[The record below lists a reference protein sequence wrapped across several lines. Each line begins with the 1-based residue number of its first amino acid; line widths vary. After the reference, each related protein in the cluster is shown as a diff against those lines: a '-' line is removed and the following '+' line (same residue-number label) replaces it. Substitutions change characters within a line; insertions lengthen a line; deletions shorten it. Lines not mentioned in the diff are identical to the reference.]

1 MNQVDQPISSGNPK
15 SSQNHSSSEKDKD
28 KDKDKNRFDSLA
40 LSPELL
46 GVIAEIGY
54 HTMTEIQ
61 AKAIPLLLAGRDVI
75 GQSKTGSG
83 KTAAF
88 GIPLLQKI
96 RVQDRRVQALVM
108 CPTREL
114 CTQVARELRN
124 LGRRQQGLQV
134 LVVCGGQ
141 PVAPQAFALEKGVH
155 IVVGTPGRILDH
167 IRRSSIQLSRL
178 STVVLDEADRMLDM
192 GFQEDME
199 TILAESP
206 DSRQTVFFSAT
217 FPDSISEMSET
228 YQRDPVSV
236 KIENTDESK
245 ADIHQVLYEAANEN
259 KSVLLQGLL
268 QQIAPKSTIVFSNFK
283 AAVVELTAAL
293 EKAGVSAGCIHGDL
307 LQIDRDKIMAR
318 FRNQS
323 IRVLVATDVA
333 ARGIDV
339 ADLDLV
345 VNYDLP
351 QKPETYVHRIG
362 RTGRAGKKGLAISFM
377 TPKEAY
383 RVNGIEEHTGTKFE
397 REKFNVAA
405 ESKMQKTEK
414 SKHAEALMA
423 TIHISGG
430 RKHKMRPGDILGALT
445 GEAGG
450 LEASEI
456 GKIEIHDMF
465 SYVAVSSRLAKIA
478 CEALRN
484 GRIKGRKFNVD
495 LVR

>member
-1 MNQVDQPISSGNPK
+1 MTQVDQLQAK
-15 SSQNHSSSEKDKD
+15 AQ
-28 KDKDKNRFDSLA
+28 NRFDSLK
-40 LSPELL
+40 LSPTLL
-46 GVIAEIGY
+46 SVIEEIGY
-54 HTMTEIQ
+54 VAMTEIQ

-88 GIPLLQKI
+88 GIPLLEKI

-114 CTQVARELRN
+114 CTQVAREFRN
-124 LGRRQQGLQV
+124 LGRRMPGLQV

-167 IRRSSIQLSRL
+167 IRRDSIQLSRL

-206 DSRQTVFFSAT
+206 PSRQTVFFSAT
-217 FPDSISEMSET
+217 FPDSIGEMSAA
-228 YQRDPVSV
+228 YQRDPVEV
-236 KIENTDESK
+236 TIENTDESK
-245 ADIHQVLYEAANEN
+245 ADIHQVLYETTNET
-259 KSVLLQGLL
+259 KAVVLQGLL
-268 QQIAPKSTIVFSNFK
+268 QQIQPKSTIVFSNFN
-283 AAVVELTAAL
+283 L
-293 EKAGVSAGCIHGDL
+293 HGDL

-362 RTGRAGKKGLAISFM
+362 RTGRAGKKGLAISFA
-377 TPKEAY
+377 TPKESY
-383 RVNGIEEHTGTKFE
+383 RVNGIEDHTGTKFE

-405 ESKMQKTEK
+405 ESKMQRTEK
-414 SKHAEALMA
+414 PKHAEALMA

-430 RKHKMRPGDILGALT
+430 RKHKLRPGDILGALT

-450 LEASEI
+450 
-456 GKIEIHDMF
+456 
-465 SYVAVSSRLAKIA
+465 
-478 CEALRN
+478 
-484 GRIKGRKFNVD
+484 
-495 LVR
+495 

>member
-1 MNQVDQPISSGNPK
+1 MNQDAQLLSNPSLK
-15 SSQNHSSSEKDKD
+15 
-28 KDKDKNRFDSLA
+28 RFDTLA
-40 LSPELL
+40 LSPAIL
-46 GVIAEIGY
+46 GVIDEIGY
-54 HTMTEIQ
+54 QTMTDIQ
-61 AKAIPLLLAGRDVI
+61 AKAIPLLLKGSDLI

-88 GIPLLQKI
+88 GIPLLEKI
-96 RVQDRRVQALVM
+96 RIQDRRLQALVM

-124 LGRRQQGLQV
+124 LGRRLPGLQV

-155 IVVGTPGRILDH
+155 VVVGTPGRILDH
-167 IRRSSIQLSRL
+167 IRRDSINLARL
-178 STVVLDEADRMLDM
+178 SMVVLDEADRMLDM
-192 GFQEDME
+192 GFQDDME

-206 DSRQTVFFSAT
+206 SSRQTVFFSAT
-217 FPDSISEMSET
+217 FPDSIEAMSAA
-228 YQRDPVSV
+228 YQ
-236 KIENTDESK
+236 KEAIKITIENTDQSK
-245 ADIHQVLYEAANEN
+245 ADIHQVLYETSIEN
-259 KSVLLQGLL
+259 KPIVLHGLL
-268 QQIAPKSTIVFSNFK
+268 QQIEAKSTIVFCNLK
-283 AAVVELTAAL
+283 VTVTQLAAQL
-293 EKAGVSAGCIHGDL
+293 EKAGASVACLHGDL
-307 LQIDRDKIMAR
+307 LQIDRDKVMAR

-323 IRVLVATDVA
+323 VRVLIATDVA

-362 RTGRAGKKGLAISFM
+362 RTGRAGRKGLAISFAG
-377 TPKEAY
+377 PRESH
-383 RVNGIEEHTGTKFE
+383 RVASIEDHTGTKFDH
-397 REKFNVAA
+397 EKFDFAA
-405 ESKMQKTEK
+405 EQKMQKVEK
-414 SKHAEALMA
+414 AQHAEAVMA

-450 LEASEI
+450 LDAADI

-465 SYVAVSSRLAKIA
+465 AYVAVSSRLAKIA

>member
-1 MNQVDQPISSGNPK
+1 MNQVDQPTSGTPKNSSTP
-15 SSQNHSSSEKDKD
+15 S
-28 KDKDKNRFDSLA
+28 DKNRFDTLA
-40 LSPELL
+40 ISPELL

-54 HTMTEIQ
+54 LTMTEIQ

-114 CTQVARELRN
+114 CTQVAREIRN

-206 DSRQTVFFSAT
+206 ASRQTVFFSAT
-217 FPDSISEMSET
+217 FPDSIGEMSAT
-228 YQRDPVSV
+228 YQKDPISV
-236 KIENTDESK
+236 TIENTDESK
-245 ADIHQVLYEAANEN
+245 AD

-283 AAVVELTAAL
+283 AAVVELTAQL

-307 LQIDRDKIMAR
+307 LQVDRDKIMAR

-362 RTGRAGKKGLAISFM
+362 RTGRAGKKGLAISFA

-383 RVNGIEEHTGTKFE
+383 RVNGIEVHTGTKFE

-405 ESKMQKTEK
+405 ETKMQKTEK

>member
-1 MNQVDQPISSGNPK
+1 MTQVDQPQAK
-15 SSQNHSSSEKDKD
+15 AQ
-28 KDKDKNRFDSLA
+28 NRFDSLK
-40 LSPELL
+40 LSPTLL
-46 GVIAEIGY
+46 SVIEEIGY
-54 HTMTEIQ
+54 VAMTEIQ

-88 GIPLLQKI
+88 GIPLLEKI

-114 CTQVARELRN
+114 CTQVAREFRN
-124 LGRRQQGLQV
+124 LGRRMPGLQV

-167 IRRSSIQLSRL
+167 IRRDSIQLSRL

-206 DSRQTVFFSAT
+206 ASRQTVFFSAT
-217 FPDSISEMSET
+217 FPDSIGEMSAA
-228 YQRDPVSV
+228 YQKNPVEV
-236 KIENTDESK
+236 TIENTDESK
-245 ADIHQVLYEAANEN
+245 ADIHQVLYETTNEN
-259 KSVLLQGLL
+259 KAVVLQGLL
-268 QQIAPKSTIVFSNFK
+268 QQIQPKSTIVFSNFK
-283 AAVVELTAAL
+283 AAVVELTATL
-293 EKAGVSAGCIHGDL
+293 EKAGVSAGCLHGDL

-362 RTGRAGKKGLAISFM
+362 RTGRAGKKGLAISFA
-377 TPKEAY
+377 TPKESY

-405 ESKMQKTEK
+405 ESKMQRTEK
-414 SKHAEALMA
+414 PKHAEALMA

-430 RKHKMRPGDILGALT
+430 RKHKLRPGDILGALT

-450 LEASEI
+450 LDSSDI

-465 SYVAVSSRLAKIA
+465 AYVAVSSRLARIA
-478 CEALRN
+478 CDALRN

-495 LVR
+495 LVK

>member
-1 MNQVDQPISSGNPK
+1 MNQVDKPRTPMNVS
-15 SSQNHSSSEKDKD
+15 
-28 KDKDKNRFDSLA
+28 NRFESLSLNPA
-40 LSPELL
+40 LL
-46 GVIAEIGY
+46 GVIEEIGY
-54 HTMTEIQ
+54 QTMTEIQ
-61 AKAIPLLLAGRDVI
+61 AKAIPLLLAGKDVI

-88 GIPLLQKI
+88 GIPLLEKI
-96 RVQDRRVQALVM
+96 RIQDRRLQALVM

-124 LGRRQQGLQV
+124 LGRRQPGLQV

-155 IVVGTPGRILDH
+155 VVVGTPGRIMDH
-167 IRRSSIQLSRL
+167 IRRSSIHLERL
-178 STVVLDEADRMLDM
+178 SLVVLDEADRMLDM

-199 TILAESP
+199 TILSEAP
-206 DSRQTVFFSAT
+206 VSRQTVFFSAT
-217 FPDSISEMSET
+217 FPDSIEVMSKT
-228 YQRDPVSV
+228 FQKNAVSIT
-236 KIENTDESK
+236 IENTDESK
-245 ADIHQVLYEAANEN
+245 ADIHQVLYDATPET
-259 KSVLLQGLL
+259 KSVILQGLL
-268 QQIAPKSTIVFSNFK
+268 QQIQAKSTIVFCNLK
-283 AAVVELTAAL
+283 ATVVELTAQL

-362 RTGRAGKKGLAISFM
+362 RTGRAGRKGLAISFASS
-377 TPKEAY
+377 KESY
-383 RVNGIEEHTGTKFE
+383 RVGSIEDHTGTKFE

-405 ESKMQKTEK
+405 EAKMQKTEK
-414 SKHAEALMA
+414 ANHAEALM
-423 TIHISGG
+423 TTLHISGG
-430 RKHKMRPGDILGALT
+430 RKHKLRPGDILGALT

-450 LEASEI
+450 MNAAEI

-465 SYVAVSSRLAKIA
+465 AYVAVSSRLAKIA